1 MMNSDDHA
9 GDVVLVGVVVD
20 YAPAEVL
27 YLRWFLLGRLISD
40 KMVEIVMVV
49 ECWRSD
55 VMYFYTVSTSKN
67 YHVSGL

>member
-9 GDVVLVGVVVD
+9 GDVVLVGVAVD

-49 ECWRSD
+49 EC
-55 VMYFYTVSTSKN
+55 
-67 YHVSGL
+67 